1 MTANKRNTRSTW
13 VDPDDAPELTDEFF
27 KKADLYEGDKL
38 VRPGRPKSNN
48 PKVAISLRLPPDVL
62 ARWKSTGAGWQTRM
76 VEMLQCH
83 APKV

>member
-13 VDPDDAPELTDEFF
+13 VDPDDAPELTDELF

-38 VRPGRPKSNN
+38 VRRGRPKSND

-76 VEMLQCH
+76 VAMLQCY
-83 APKV
+83 APKL